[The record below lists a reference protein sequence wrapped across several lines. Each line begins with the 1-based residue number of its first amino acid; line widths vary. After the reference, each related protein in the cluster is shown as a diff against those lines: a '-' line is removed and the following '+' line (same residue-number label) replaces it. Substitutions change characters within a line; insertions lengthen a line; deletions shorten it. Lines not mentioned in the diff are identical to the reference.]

1 MLKRNISGIRKNSG
15 SFPSSDYPAHS
26 WTNILKKYSGID
38 YKPQHQCGVSALPK
52 GQSTTSITLTYNKT
66 RSVQNT
72 TSCCVHTSNKPRTT
86 LNHLIHING
95 KPNHQNRKNTAL
107 TMIIYGNTIRM
118 TSL

>member
-66 RSVQNT
+66 INVQTKPAVVFIPLVNPGKHST
-72 TSCCVHTSNKPRTT
+72 TPAGST
-86 LNHLIHING
+86 G
-95 KPNHQNRKNTAL
+95 HQIA
-107 TMIIYGNTIRM
+107 
-118 TSL
+118 